1 MAQRGYTY
9 QPQSGVSVARAR
21 GQELPMSPKKTYE
34 VLNAIRGL
42 DLEKA
47 RTVLEEAISL
57 KRAIPFRRY
66 NQETAHKR
74 GVGPGRYPRKVCE
87 ALMSILANAE
97 ANAEFQGLDTD
108 RLFVKVAASSRGR
121 IQKASMPR
129 AQGRATAWNEQT
141 THVEI
146 VLGERK
152 EAS

>member
-1 MAQRGYTY
+1 MTNRGYTY
-9 QPQSGVSVARAR
+9 QPESGVAVARAR

-42 DLEKA
+42 DLDKA
-47 RTVLEEAISL
+47 RKVLEDAIAL

-74 GVGPGRYPRKVCE
+74 GIGPGRYPKKVCE
-87 ALMSILANAE
+87 ALIGILANAE
-97 ANAEFQGLDTD
+97 SNAEFQGLDTD
-108 RLFVKVAASSRGR
+108 RLFIKVAASSRGR
-121 IQKASMPR
+121 IQKANMPR